1 MRDFVSACTEALESE
16 DAEAALA
23 EKELWRAETE
33 EYERSK
39 SGWIS
44 RLGCGWMS
52 ILGFGW
58 WSICIYLN
66 MFSTITRAKE
76 HTWS

>member
-1 MRDFVSACTEALESE
+1 MRDFVSACTEALESKY
-16 DAEAALA
+16 AEAALA

-33 EYERSK
+33 EYWTRQV
-39 SGWIS
+39 WLDVQI
-44 RLGCGWMS
+44 RVWLDVQIRVWLDVHM
-52 ILGFGW
+52 
-58 WSICIYLN
+58 IYLN